1 MEHLKIREDRVNN
14 LRIYACENCN
24 NIPKENSVI
33 IEPEINYEH
42 LIFCSEECI
51 LNYLK
56 TLEDT
61 NDVLVRK
68 QIKTYKKTPINDLAE
83 EIFKM
88 NPNTRKIL
96 ENGWSIDYFN
106 INNLK
111 EHYILNMSTHS
122 KLFTSAIEL
131 AQYITK

>member
-1 MEHLKIREDRVNN
+1 MEYLKIREDKVNN

-33 IEPEINYEH
+33 IETVINYER

-51 LNYLK
+51 VNYLK

-68 QIKTYKKTPINDLAE
+68 QIKTYKKTSTHNLAE

-88 NPNTRKIL
+88 EPNTRKIL

-122 KLFTSAIEL
+122 KLFMSVMEL

>member
-1 MEHLKIREDRVNN
+1 MEHLKIREDKVKRLNC
-14 LRIYACENCN
+14 YACENCGA
-24 NIPKENSVI
+24 IPKPDSVI
-33 IEPEINYEH
+33 IETVINYER
-42 LIFCSEECI
+42 LTFCSEECI

-68 QIKTYKKTPINDLAE
+68 QIKTYKKTPTHDLAE

-88 NPNTRKIL
+88 EPNTRKIL

-111 EHYILNMSTHS
+111 EHYILNMSTYS
-122 KLFTSAIEL
+122 KLFTSVMEL

>member
-33 IEPEINYEH
+33 IETEINYEH

-111 EHYILNMSTHS
+111 EHYILNMSTHG
-122 KLFTSAIEL
+122 A
-131 AQYITK
+131 